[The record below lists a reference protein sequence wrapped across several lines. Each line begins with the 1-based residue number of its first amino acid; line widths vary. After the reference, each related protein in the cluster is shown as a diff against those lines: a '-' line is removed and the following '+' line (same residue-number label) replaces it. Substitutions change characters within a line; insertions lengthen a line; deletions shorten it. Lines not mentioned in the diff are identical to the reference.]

1 LPQSGIL
8 HCICPPPPH
17 FYEIISFDALI
28 VGIGRVG
35 LPLGLMLSKMGLK
48 CIGVDRDA
56 ELIKKVNSKVMPFR
70 EPGFEKLIKEVDFK
84 IVEDFSVVKKSAN
97 IIITVGTP
105 ILQHIE
111 TDLSQIINVID
122 GIMPY
127 LQKDANII
135 LRSTVAPKTTSF
147 IKNYIE
153 NKSDFRI
160 GETLFL
166 SFCPERIAEGKAYEE
181 LTSLPQII
189 GAEDEQSFQRAN
201 KIFSR
206 LGGDILRTSYT
217 SAELAKLYT
226 NINRYITF
234 AIANQFSL
242 IADYFHEDIYSILRL
257 VNYKY
262 PRGGVCSPGFTAGT
276 CLRKDFGMINETIPY
291 TDILLSSW
299 KINEYMPKFLVE
311 GLLKRTSLRRKI
323 VAVLGYTFKKDSD
336 DTRDSLIPKLIRYLE
351 REVPKEIR
359 VHEPYL
365 EKIDRK
371 YKNFTLDEAISGADI
386 VYLGIDHSVFIDK
399 KDFIFNSVHED
410 CYFIDLWNIMGT
422 DKIFFKKDEVR

>member
-1 LPQSGIL
+1 MTIHTSYDRKP
-8 HCICPPPPH
+8 
-17 FYEIISFDALI
+17 FDVLI
-28 VGIGRVG
+28 VGTGRVG
-35 LPLGLMLSKMGLK
+35 LPLGLMLTKIGFK
-48 CIGVDRDA
+48 CIGVDRDT
-56 ELIKKVNSKVMPFR
+56 ELIKKVNGKEMPFR
-70 EPGFEKLIKEVDFK
+70 EPGFAELIKEVDFK
-84 IVEDFSVVKKSAN
+84 IEEDFSVVKGSAN

-105 ILQHIE
+105 ILPHIE

-122 GIMPY
+122 KIMPY
-127 LQKDANII
+127 LQKDTNII

-160 GETLFL
+160 GKTLFL

-181 LTSLPQII
+181 LKLLPQII
-189 GAEDEQSFQRAN
+189 GAEDERSFQCAN
-201 KIFSR
+201 KIFSK
-206 LGGDILRTSYT
+206 LSGDILRTSYI

-242 IADYFHEDIYSILRL
+242 IADYFHEDIYSILHL

-262 PRGGVCSPGFTAGT
+262 PRGGIPAPGFTAGT

-291 TDILLSSW
+291 TDMLLSSW

-311 GLLKRTSLRRKI
+311 GLLKRTSLQGKI

-336 DTRDSLIPKLIRYLE
+336 DIRDSLVPKLLRYLE
-351 REVPKEIR
+351 REVPREVR
-359 VHEPYL
+359 VHEPCL
-365 EKIDRK
+365 EKVDRK
-371 YKNFTLDEAISGADI
+371 YKNFTLDEAISGANI
-386 VYLGIDHSVFIDK
+386 VYLSINHSIFIDK
-399 KDFIFNSVHED
+399 KDFILNSVHDD
-410 CYFIDLWNIMGT
+410 CYFIDLWNILKT
-422 DKIFFKKDEVR
+422 NKIFFRKDEVR